1 MKPFWTSKT
10 FWTMLLGL
18 AVYIVNEQFGLLV
31 PESVIVGV
39 MAVLGIIFRWGST
52 EKLTVK

>member
-39 MAVLGIIFRWGST
+39 MAVLGIIFRWSST